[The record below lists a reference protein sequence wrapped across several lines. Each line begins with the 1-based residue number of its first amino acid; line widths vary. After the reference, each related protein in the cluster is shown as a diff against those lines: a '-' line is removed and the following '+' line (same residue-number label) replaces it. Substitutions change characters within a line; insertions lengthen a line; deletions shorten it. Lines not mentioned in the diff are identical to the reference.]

1 MSTTTM
7 GDQDDS
13 ISSFE
18 LKEVDLKDD
27 LKNPDNEDIPVPDL
41 EKNLKADHIQS
52 NSQGMLRFLLF
63 FFSATLLQK
72 MLNSLRKNYT

>member
-1 MSTTTM
+1 M

-41 EKNLKADHIQS
+41 EKNLKADHIQP
-52 NSQGMLRFLLF
+52 NSQGMLRFSF
-63 FFSATLLQK
+63 FFLSTTFC
-72 MLNSLRKNYT
+72 RKC